1 MSTKKVAIIGLGIAL
16 YVAISMLLKIP
27 IGIGHLAL
35 DLGYIVLAVYCY
47 LYGATIGAIV
57 GACGCT
63 LVSLLASGMFPL
75 GWLLGNAFIGCAC
88 GRALSQQLEDL
99 LRQYYFVGGMPEVV
113 DYYLKTQDLNGT
125 RAIQKRI
132 IKNYRADF
140 SKHRSVGDSRRPLY
154 FLIAAGILNVILNFL
169 LVAGFKLS
177 VAGVAIAT
185 TISNAL
191 AAGLVLRTLMYS
203 TDHCHLKLKQLKID
217 WSLLKEILWV
227 GIPAGINSSFFNVAH
242 MLLRF
247 LPPLPLQR

>member
-88 GRALSQQLEDL
+88 GRAFRRVHRPWSMALIAIAAVFIGVAVIKTIVECL
-99 LRQYYFVGGMPEVV
+99 LFQIPLVV
-113 DYYLKTQDLNGT
+113 K
-125 RAIQKRI
+125 
-132 IKNYRADF
+132 F
-140 SKHRSVGDSRRPLY
+140 SKNTVAAATDAAVMAIGT
-154 FLIAAGILNVILNFL
+154 FIAPKVESILH
-169 LVAGFKLS
+169 KE
-177 VAGVAIAT
+177 
-185 TISNAL
+185 AL
-191 AAGLVLRTLMYS
+191 G
-203 TDHCHLKLKQLKID
+203 
-217 WSLLKEILWV
+217 
-227 GIPAGINSSFFNVAH
+227 
-242 MLLRF
+242 
-247 LPPLPLQR
+247 